1 MEIEIIEKVKRED
14 MNYVEED
21 MGYKKII
28 DNNEYKKN
36 DMEKVI
42 GKRRR
47 NVEKKLRMLK
57 MKKRVKDFIV
67 DGELYDGNER
77 RIIKKENKKEIEE
90 RIVKEG
96 I

>member
-1 MEIEIIEKVKRED
+1 
-14 MNYVEED
+14 
-21 MGYKKII
+21 
-28 DNNEYKKN
+28 
-36 DMEKVI
+36 
-42 GKRRR
+42 
-47 NVEKKLRMLK
+47 